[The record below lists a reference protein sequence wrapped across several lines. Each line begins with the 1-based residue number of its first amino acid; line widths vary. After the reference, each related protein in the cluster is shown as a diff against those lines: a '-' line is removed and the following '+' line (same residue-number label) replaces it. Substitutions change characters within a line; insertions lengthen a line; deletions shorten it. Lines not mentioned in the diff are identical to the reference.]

1 MKKILSFLLL
11 ISLMLTLFCG
21 CEESK
26 NEASKEISTEISK
39 EASEE
44 ISLPDEESEAEVS
57 IDTETPGEV
66 MEGKFGE
73 YCFESEQDG
82 KKVITIYSYEQ
93 ITNINARREE
103 GEWFSLTAEEMEYL
117 IWDTK
122 DKLDNYDIV
131 RIRSLDGSISTYY
144 GVSFYGSEDY
154 YACFNGFDIGN
165 VEESYS
171 FDFKEELLWAMYK
184 RIEVLNSACALAATG
199 MDVKTRDRIVLSDA
213 KPMTEK
219 ELNDLAEYYND
230 VFVHEIDKKG
240 FEDTTGDVFYF
251 KAVGTY
257 ISLWHTENISKG
269 LSAKTTRM
277 LEGNFGY
284 SQMGT
289 YKYDCISPNIVIEL
303 WSEET
308 QKMVARIRID
318 EQTDPELISELRTRC
333 DEFLF
338 IQDTEQFPPTH
349 NYRAA
354 VYLNGFTVIGHM
366 ADIAFMY
373 YPEGN
378 IDQFTLVVGNPVFME
393 PENGKTRL
401 GAMGCESVS
410 EFANRMLEERLKEE

>member
-1 MKKILSFLLL
+1 MKRIISCFLLIFL
-11 ISLMLTLFCG
+11 ILAVFCG
-21 CEESK
+21 CEQGG
-26 NEASKEISTEISK
+26 NEVSEEISK
-39 EASEE
+39 EVSKDA
-44 ISLPDEESEAEVS
+44 SLPDEESETEVS

-82 KKVITIYSYEQ
+82 KRVITIYSYEQ
-93 ITNINARREE
+93 ITDINTRREN
-103 GEWFSLTAEEMEYL
+103 GEWFSLTAEEIEYL

-122 DKLDNYDIV
+122 NLIDNYDIV

-154 YACFNGFDIGN
+154 YACFNGFDMGE

-199 MDVKTRDRIVLSDA
+199 MDDKTRDRIVLSDS
-213 KPMTEK
+213 KPMTESR
-219 ELNDLAEYYND
+219 LNDLAEYYND

-251 KAVGTY
+251 KAVGTN
-257 ISLWHTENISKG
+257 IALWHTENISKG
-269 LSAKTTRM
+269 KSAVTTQM
-277 LEGNFGY
+277 LEGNFDY

-318 EQTDPELISELRTRC
+318 EQSDPELISELRTRC

-354 VYLNGFTVIGHM
+354 VYLNGFTVIDYLP
-366 ADIAFMY
+366 DIAFMY

-378 IDQFTLVVGNPVFME
+378 IDQFTLIVGNPVFFE
-393 PENGKTRL
+393 LENGKTRL
-401 GAMGCESVS
+401 GAKGCESVS
-410 EFANRMLEERLKEE
+410 EFANRMLKERLKEE

>member
-1 MKKILSFLLL
+1 MKRIISCFLL
-11 ISLMLTLFCG
+11 ISLILALFCG
-21 CEESK
+21 CEQGGNEVSK
-26 NEASKEISTEISK
+26 EVSKEISK
-39 EASEE
+39 DA
-44 ISLPDEESEAEVS
+44 SLPDEESETEVS

-66 MEGKFGE
+66 MDGKFGE

-93 ITNINARREE
+93 ITDINTRREN
-103 GEWFSLTAEEMEYL
+103 GEWFSLTAEEIEYL

-122 DKLDNYDIV
+122 NLIDNYDIV

-144 GVSFYGSEDY
+144 GVSFFGSEDY
-154 YACFNGFDIGN
+154 YACFNGFDMGE

-199 MDVKTRDRIVLSDA
+199 MDENTRDRIVLSDS
-213 KPMTEK
+213 KPMTESR
-219 ELNDLAEYYND
+219 LNDLAEYYND

-240 FEDTTGDVFYF
+240 FEDTAGDVFYF
-251 KAVGTY
+251 KAVGTN
-257 ISLWHTENISKG
+257 IALWHTENISKG
-269 LSAKTTRM
+269 KSAVTAKM

-318 EQTDPELISELRTRC
+318 EQSDPELIAELRTRC

-349 NYRAA
+349 NYRAG
-354 VYLNGFTVIGHM
+354 VYLNGFTVIDYLP
-366 ADIAFMY
+366 DIAFMY

-378 IDQFTLVVGNPVFME
+378 IDQFTLIVGNPVFFE
-393 PENGKTRL
+393 LENGKTRL

-410 EFANRMLEERLKEE
+410 EFANRMLKERLKEE

>member
-1 MKKILSFLLL
+1 MKRIISF
-11 ISLMLTLFCG
+11 LMLTSLLLAIFCG
-21 CEESK
+21 CEQSK
-26 NEASKEISTEISK
+26 NEVSKEVSKEISKDASLPEKESETEI
-39 EASEE
+39 
-44 ISLPDEESEAEVS
+44 S
-57 IDTETPGEV
+57 IDTETPGEA

-82 KKVITIYSYEQ
+82 KRVITIYSYEQ
-93 ITNINARREE
+93 ITDINTRREN
-103 GEWFSLTAEEMEYL
+103 GEWFSLTAEEIEYL

-122 DKLDNYDIV
+122 NLIDNYDIV

-144 GVSFYGSEDY
+144 GVNFYESEDY
-154 YACFNGFDIGN
+154 YACFNGFDMGE

-184 RIEVLNSACALAATG
+184 RIQVLNSACALAVTG
-199 MDVKTRDRIVLSDA
+199 MDNETRDRIVLSDA
-213 KPMTEK
+213 KPMTES

-240 FEDTTGDVFYF
+240 FEDTAGDVFYF
-251 KAVGTY
+251 KAVGTN
-257 ISLWHTENISKG
+257 IALWHTKNISKG
-269 LSAKTTRM
+269 KSAVTAKM

-354 VYLNGFTVIGHM
+354 VYLNGFTVIGYM
-366 ADIAFMY
+366 PDIAFMY

-378 IDQFTLVVGNPVFME
+378 IDQFTLIVGNPVFFE
-393 PENGKTRL
+393 LENGKTRL

-410 EFANRMLEERLKEE
+410 EFANRLLEERLKEK

>member
-1 MKKILSFLLL
+1 MKRITSCFLL
-11 ISLMLTLFCG
+11 ISLILALFCG
-21 CEESK
+21 CEQRK
-26 NEASKEISTEISK
+26 NEVSKEVSKEISKDT
-39 EASEE
+39 
-44 ISLPDEESEAEVS
+44 SLPDEESETEIS
-57 IDTETPGEV
+57 IDTETPGEAL
-66 MEGKFGE
+66 EGKFGE

-82 KKVITIYSYEQ
+82 KRVITIYSYEQ
-93 ITNINARREE
+93 ITDINTRREN
-103 GEWFSLTAEEMEYL
+103 GEWFSLTAEEIEYL

-122 DKLDNYDIV
+122 NLIDNYDIV

-144 GVSFYGSEDY
+144 GASFYGSEDY
-154 YACFNGFDIGN
+154 YACFNGFDMGE

-184 RIEVLNSACALAATG
+184 RIQVLNSACALAVTG
-199 MDVKTRDRIVLSDA
+199 MDNETRDRIVLSDA
-213 KPMTEK
+213 KPMTES

-251 KAVGTY
+251 KAVGTN
-257 ISLWHTENISKG
+257 IALWHTENISKG
-269 LSAKTTRM
+269 KSAVTVKM

-289 YKYDCISPNIVIEL
+289 YKYDCISPNIVVEL

-354 VYLNGFTVIGHM
+354 VYLNGFTVIGYM
-366 ADIAFMY
+366 PDIAFMY

-378 IDQFTLVVGNPVFME
+378 IDQFTLVVGNPVFFE
-393 PENGKTRL
+393 LENGKTRL

-410 EFANRMLEERLKEE
+410 EFANRLLEERLKEK

>member
-1 MKKILSFLLL
+1 MKRIICFLLL
-11 ISLMLTLFCG
+11 TSLILALFCG
-21 CEESK
+21 CEEVG
-26 NEASKEISTEISK
+26 NEVSKEVSK
-39 EASEE
+39 EFSKDT
-44 ISLPDEESEAEVS
+44 SLPDEESETDVS

-66 MEGKFGE
+66 MDGKFGE

-82 KKVITIYSYEQ
+82 KRVITIYSYEQ
-93 ITNINARREE
+93 ITDINARREE
-103 GEWFSLTAEEMEYL
+103 GEWFSLTAEEIEYL

-122 DKLDNYDIV
+122 NLLDNYDIV

-154 YACFNGFDIGN
+154 YACFNGFDMGN

-184 RIEVLNSACALAATG
+184 RIAVLNSACALAATG
-199 MDVKTRDRIVLSDA
+199 MDDKTRDRIVLSDA
-213 KPMTEK
+213 KPMTESQ
-219 ELNDLAEYYND
+219 LNDLAEYYND

-240 FEDTTGDVFYF
+240 FEDTTGDVYYF
-251 KAVGTY
+251 KAVGTN
-257 ISLWHTENISKG
+257 IALWHTENISKG
-269 LSAKTTRM
+269 KSAVTTKM

-308 QKMVARIRID
+308 QKTVARIRID

-354 VYLNGFTVIGHM
+354 VYLNGFTVIGYM
-366 ADIAFMY
+366 PDIAFMY

-378 IDQFTLVVGNPVFME
+378 IDQFTLIVGNPVFFE
-393 PENGKTRL
+393 LENGKTRL

-410 EFANRMLEERLKEE
+410 EFANRLLEERLKEK